1 MLLSSMYRT
10 YTLWTARTFT
20 RCCKVYALVRLYKD
34 WRHPVMSPQV
44 VTFRNVVPPVYSH
57 LLTHSGSLKSG
68 IYLYSNYR
76 LDAIYLIIRNR
87 DKRCVTVLKKKHSNK
102 KFTYCVHFQSKNI
115 TLSNAPSFGHI
126 LTVAPSGIKAVM
138 SS

>member
-34 WRHPVMSPQV
+34 GRHPVMSPQV
-44 VTFRNVVPPVYSH
+44 VTFRNVVPSVYSH

-68 IYLYSNYR
+68 IYLYSNDR

-87 DKRCVTVLKKKHSNK
+87 DKRCVTGFQKKTFKKK
-102 KFTYCVHFQSKNI
+102 VQ
-115 TLSNAPSFGHI
+115 
-126 LTVAPSGIKAVM
+126 
-138 SS
+138 

>member
-1 MLLSSMYRT
+1 MILSSMYRT

-68 IYLYSNYR
+68 IYLYSNDR

-87 DKRCVTVLKKKHSNK
+87 DKRCLTVFKKK
-102 KFTYCVHFQSKNI
+102 NI
-115 TLSNAPSFGHI
+115 QIKSLLIVYTFSPKILLCLMRHLSAIF
-126 LTVAPSGIKAVM
+126 
-138 SS
+138 